1 MKKKSITRRILIV
14 VLLLVLIPLVA
25 FAAFSIYSI
34 EKDPPPIMEVTEKVP
49 DPSLGLDTAQPP
61 AVGLVFSDAY
71 TINLMG
77 LEKLHP
83 FDIEKYKKI
92 HRRLIKDNVIVAQDV
107 FNPPEIETD
116 QLLLVHDKAYLEKLK
131 VKSNVITYLEAPP
144 LSVLPSSWIDGS
156 VLAPFRRASGGT
168 LLAARLSL
176 TCGIAINF
184 GGGYHHAKPDRGE
197 GFCLYAD
204 IPIAIRQL
212 QKAGKIERALV
223 IDVDAHQGNGTVQC
237 LADDETTFTFSIH
250 EGGIYP
256 IPKEAG
262 DLDIELSAGDG
273 DDSMMEALAAEV
285 PNLFDIASP
294 DIVFIV
300 GGCDPLNDDPLANL
314 TMTVDGIVQRDQYL
328 IDLCVEKDVP
338 VVLTLAGGYSKNAWQ
353 SQFQSI
359 RNIVKRYQVYS
370 RADHEESFVELP
382 VSNSPDSSAE
392 KNVPDNPS
400 D

>member
-1 MKKKSITRRILIV
+1 
-14 VLLLVLIPLVA
+14 
-25 FAAFSIYSI
+25 
-34 EKDPPPIMEVTEKVP
+34 
-49 DPSLGLDTAQPP
+49 
-61 AVGLVFSDAY
+61 
-71 TINLMG
+71 MG

-382 VSNSPDSSAE
+382 ASNSPDSSAE